1 MVVVVV
7 ATRAIVLVGVVD
19 GVQMKTFPI
28 IAVSR
33 AETATA
39 ATETERESDYQDK
52 KKTKRKKK
60 KNRRRRKTTK

>member
-1 MVVVVV
+1 MVVVVAVVV

-39 ATETERESDYQDK
+39 AATATPAETETERESDYQDK
-52 KKTKRKKK
+52 KTKKRKKK
-60 KNRRRRKTTK
+60 